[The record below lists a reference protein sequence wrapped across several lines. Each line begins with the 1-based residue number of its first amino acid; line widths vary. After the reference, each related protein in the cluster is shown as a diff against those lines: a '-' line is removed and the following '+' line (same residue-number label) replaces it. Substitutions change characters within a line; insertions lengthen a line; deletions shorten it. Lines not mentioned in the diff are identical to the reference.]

1 MILAIDA
8 STVATGYAFGGAS
21 DPLPRGGVWRLP
33 GADEQVLGRT
43 ITMLGQSIM
52 EHARMLKPAAIY
64 VEAPFAKIDR
74 EHSEQT
80 AVALM
85 QLAGGMRL
93 AAGLLA
99 CRIEL
104 VAVYNVRKYFIGEGF
119 LSREP
124 AKARVMDRCRDLG
137 WSFQDDNQADANAL
151 WAYGMA
157 REVQGWKPN
166 APQLFDEGRKQA

>member
-1 MILAIDA
+1 VILAIDA
-8 STVATGYAFGGAS
+8 STTATGYAHGGAQ
-21 DPLPRGGVWRLP
+21 DALPRGGVWKLP
-33 GADEQVLGRT
+33 GADELVLGRT

-52 EHARMLKPAAIY
+52 ETARCVKPTVIY

-80 AVALM
+80 AIALM

-93 AAGLLA
+93 VAGLLA

-119 LSREP
+119 LSREQ
-124 AKARVMDRCRDLG
+124 AKARVMDRCNDLG
-137 WSFQDDNQADANAL
+137 WSYQDDNESDAKAV
-151 WAYGMA
+151 WAYGMS
-157 REVQGWKPN
+157 REVPGWRPN